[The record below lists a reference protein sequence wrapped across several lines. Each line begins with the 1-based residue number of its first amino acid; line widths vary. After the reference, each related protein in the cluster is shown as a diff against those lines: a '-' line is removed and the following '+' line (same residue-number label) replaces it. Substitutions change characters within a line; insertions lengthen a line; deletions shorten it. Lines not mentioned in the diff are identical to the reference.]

1 MGLYVLIHRVTVR
14 GPIRGPEMGPNR
26 GISPGIGLGV
36 YYGVFLY
43 RNHDT
48 KTAQETGTFNGTIN
62 G

>member
-14 GPIRGPEMGPNR
+14 GPNRGPEMGPNR
-26 GISPGIGLGV
+26 GIFPGIGLGV

-48 KTAQETGTFNGTIN
+48 KTGQ
-62 G
+62 